1 MEKIRT
7 MLVDHFG
14 RSITYLRM
22 SITDR
27 CNLRCAYCQPA
38 SGLTWI
44 PDENQL
50 NKNDFIRLA
59 EAAASLG
66 ITKIR
71 ITGGEPL
78 IHPDVLEIIQHI
90 SAIPGIDDLSLT
102 SNAIL
107 LEKLAGPMA
116 DAGLKRVNISLDTL
130 NPEKYRRVTRFGYFD
145 QAWRGIQAAEKAGLS
160 PIKLNSVVVGDFND
174 DEIPALA
181 RLSMDH
187 PWHIRFIEL
196 MPVANGQD
204 WGEGLP
210 PVDKRY
216 VSVQTM
222 HEMLADLSL
231 KPETPSANSGPERM
245 FRIPGAP
252 GTVGFISPL
261 GDHFCARCNRLRLTA
276 DGRLR
281 SCLLVDKEISIRDAL
296 KSGADLEEFIK
307 KAVEEKPRGHE
318 LHDHNCPDTRCMS
331 QIGG

>member
-1 MEKIRT
+1 
-7 MLVDHFG
+7 MLVDHYG
-14 RSITYLRM
+14 RAITYLRM

-38 SGLTWI
+38 SGLLWI
-44 PDENQL
+44 TDDRL
-50 NKNDFIRLA
+50 LDKDDFVRLA
-59 EAAASLG
+59 QAAASLG
-66 ITKIR
+66 ITKVR

-78 IHPDVLEIIQHI
+78 VHPDVLEIVTRIA
-90 SAIPGIDDLSLT
+90 SIPGIDDLSLT

-107 LEKLAGPMA
+107 LEKMAEPLAA
-116 DAGLKRVNISLDTL
+116 AGLKRVNISMDTL
-130 NPEKYRRVTRFGYFD
+130 DPGKYRRVTRFGNFD
-145 QAWRGIQAAEKAGLS
+145 QAWKGILAAEKAGLT
-160 PIKLNSVVVGDFND
+160 PIKLNSVVVGGFND

-181 RLSMDH
+181 RLSIDH

-196 MPVANGQD
+196 MPVANSQD
-204 WGEGLP
+204 WGDGLP
-210 PVDKRY
+210 PVDRRY

-222 HEMLADLSL
+222 HEMLSDLSL
-231 KPETPSANSGPERM
+231 TPETTSANAGPERM
-245 FRIPGAP
+245 FRIPGAA

-261 GDHFCARCNRLRLTA
+261 GEHFCARCNRLRLTA

-281 SCLLVDKEISIRDAL
+281 SCLLVDKEISIRDAI
-296 KSGADLEEFIK
+296 KSGADLEILLK

>member
-1 MEKIRT
+1 
-7 MLVDHFG
+7 MLIDHYG
-14 RSITYLRM
+14 RAITYLRI

-38 SGLTWI
+38 SGLSWI
-44 PDENQL
+44 PDDSRL
-50 NKNDFIRLA
+50 NKDDFVRLSQ
-59 EAAASLG
+59 AAASLG

-78 IHPDVLEIIQHI
+78 VHPDVLEIIQRI
-90 SAIPGIDDLSLT
+90 GCIPGIEDLSLT
-102 SNAIL
+102 TNAIL
-107 LEKLAGPMA
+107 LDKLAKPMT
-116 DAGLKRVNISLDTL
+116 DAGLKRVNISMDTL
-130 NPEKYRRVTRFGYFD
+130 DPEKYRRVTRFGDFD
-145 QAWRGIQAAEKAGLS
+145 RAWKGILAAEKAGLS
-160 PIKLNSVVVGDFND
+160 PIKLNAVVVGGFND

-181 RLSMDH
+181 RLSIDH

-204 WGEGLP
+204 WGDGLP

-222 HEMLADLSL
+222 HEKLADLSL
-231 KPETPSANSGPERM
+231 EPETTSVNSGPERM

-261 GDHFCARCNRLRLTA
+261 GEHFCARCNRLRLTA

-281 SCLLVDKEISIRDAL
+281 SCLLVDKEISIRDAI
-296 KSGADLEEFIK
+296 KSGADLETFLR

>member
-1 MEKIRT
+1 
-7 MLVDHFG
+7 
-14 RSITYLRM
+14 M

-44 PDENQL
+44 SDENQL
-50 NKNDFIRLA
+50 NKDDFVRLA

-78 IHPDVLEIIQHI
+78 IHPDVLEIIQRI
-90 SAIPGIDDLSLT
+90 GAIPGIEDLSLT

-107 LEKLAGPMA
+107 LEKLAGPM
-116 DAGLKRVNISLDTL
+116 VDTL
-130 NPEKYRRVTRFGYFD
+130 DPEKYRRVTRFGDFN
-145 QAWRGIQAAEKAGLS
+145 QAWRGILAAEKAGLS

-181 RLSMDH
+181 RLSIDH

-196 MPVANGQD
+196 MPVANSQD
-204 WGEGLP
+204 WGDGLP

-222 HEMLADLSL
+222 HDMLADLSL
-231 KPETPSANSGPERM
+231 KPETTSSNSGPERM

-261 GDHFCARCNRLRLTA
+261 GEHFCARCNRLRLTA

-281 SCLLVDKEISIRDAL
+281 SCLLVDKEISIRDAI

>member
-1 MEKIRT
+1 
-7 MLVDHFG
+7 MLIDHYG
-14 RSITYLRM
+14 RAITYLRI

-38 SGLTWI
+38 SGLSCI
-44 PDENQL
+44 PDDRLL
-50 NKNDFIRLA
+50 NKDDFVRLA
-59 EAAASLG
+59 QAAASLG

-71 ITGGEPL
+71 VTGGEPL
-78 IHPDVLEIIQHI
+78 VHPDVLEIIERI
-90 SAIPGIDDLSLT
+90 GAIPGIEDLSLT

-107 LEKLAGPMA
+107 LDKLAIPLA
-116 DAGLKRVNISLDTL
+116 NAGLNRVNISLDTL
-130 NPEKYRRVTRFGYFD
+130 VPEKYSRVTRFGYFD
-145 QAWRGIQAAEKAGLS
+145 QAWKGILAAEKAGLS
-160 PIKLNSVVVGDFND
+160 PIKLNSVVVGGFND
-174 DEIPALA
+174 NEIPDLA
-181 RLSMDH
+181 RLSIDH

-196 MPVANGQD
+196 MPVANSQD
-204 WGEGLP
+204 WGDGLP

-222 HEMLADLSL
+222 HEMLSYLSL
-231 KPETPSANSGPERM
+231 VPEQTDANSGPERM
-245 FRIPGAP
+245 FRIPGAA

-261 GDHFCARCNRLRLTA
+261 GEHFCARCNRLRLTA

-281 SCLLVDKEISIRDAL
+281 SCLLVDKEISIQEAL
-296 KSGADLEEFIK
+296 KSGADLEAFLK